1 MTLDELK
8 KEAFKNPKV
17 KAEYDRL
24 GSLTLDQW
32 RINQNWTWERL
43 ARELTY
49 LLKSYGED
57 ALYSNR
63 VWLFRKGKQKPG
75 SVHLRAL
82 FELTGNEVESYRDSE

>member
-1 MTLDELK
+1 M
-8 KEAFKNPKV
+8 
-17 KAEYDRL
+17 
-24 GSLTLDQW
+24 TLDQW

-63 VWLFRKGKQKPG
+63 VWLFRKGRQKPG
-75 SVHLRAL
+75 CQHVRAL
-82 FELTGNEVESYRDSE
+82 LELTGNEVESYRDSE

>member
-1 MTLDELK
+1 MTL
-8 KEAFKNPKV
+8 N
-17 KAEYDRL
+17 
-24 GSLTLDQW
+24 QW

-63 VWLFRKGKQKPG
+63 VWLFRKGRQNPG
-75 SVHLRAL
+75 SVHVRAL
-82 FELTGNEVESYRDSE
+82 LELTGNEVESYRDSE